1 MKIRQKDISTIDNKI
16 ISLYSKGMTTR
27 QISEIIENIYGFE
40 VSESFISNVTNKL
53 LPTIE
58 EW

>member
-16 ISLYSKGMTTR
+16 ISLYSKGMITL
-27 QISEIIENIYGFE
+27 QISEIIDDIYGFE

-58 EW
+58 E

>member
-1 MKIRQKDISTIDNKI
+1 MKIRQKDISTIDHKI

>member
-1 MKIRQKDISTIDNKI
+1 MKKRQKDILTIDNKI